1 MKRHLELEI
10 KTLQNAPRDEGKLI
24 KLLKLKERQNEQVTH
39 IEGSQRL
46 VTEIEMLKV
55 VLYLVSR
62 KQQ

>member
-10 KTLQNAPRDEGKLI
+10 KTLQNAPRDEGKLR

-46 VTEIEMLKV
+46 VTEIEMIKV